1 MPDNNTVNTS
11 MENREWDS
19 AKLKAYFDECRKVY
33 NDFLEMSDSLINAFQ
48 AFVDDTTHKGE
59 EADRSKA
66 FVSDRQIPL
75 LIDITDD
82 LQQLQ
87 ELEDKLMKSF
97 SDDVDASPSAI
108 IKTGFLD
115 KIALDFWKYKDSIT
129 TIGSDIEEVVN
140 ELNRECYEVGSYHM
154 PNNSDYLAAID
165 KFVGTENNKGVVLK
179 TKQKFIDFD
188 NAHARDVALSSY
200 KTLFDTI
207 VSNINAFLNG
217 VGNGR
222 YYDITTYDGKR
233 NDIGW
238 KDPREVLT
246 GADLEAY
253 NKYVN
258 DMHAYLK
265 GKKERCEVYKYDPVN
280 MCSGNY
286 INEHVDVSLGG
297 RYPLE
302 FKRFY
307 NAVSNIY
314 GSLGLGWTH
323 SFEKHLFED
332 ETGRIKIL
340 YADGSEGSFKKEN
353 DYYIEEHGE
362 PGILTKLDNGD
373 YIIRQDSGEYE
384 KFDDYGCIKELGDL
398 DGIHTA
404 VHYERLDDRI
414 TRRVKRIITKNEN
427 VLNFEYYEDE
437 ENKNLLKRLTDQ
449 TGRSV
454 CYTYENK
461 RLVEIRELD
470 GAIRRF
476 TYTVDGRIKDV
487 INPKGITAIT
497 NEYDD
502 QGRTVKQTF
511 PDDSVMTYEY
521 DDIGKTTT
529 ATEQNGNVVV
539 YTHDELQRHTATTYY
554 DGTERFTYNMR
565 HQKTSHID
573 KKGNVTRF
581 AYDNKG
587 HLTKIVDALGNKT
600 SITYRADGKPMSVKG
615 PKGEEYSYHYTLEGK
630 LFEFRNPLGE
640 HDRFYYKDGNIY
652 RTRNALGAQTFFDHD
667 AKGNI
672 EKITDPD
679 GVVTNYEYD
688 DLNRITAS
696 ITADGARTT
705 YEYDVADR
713 IIKTTDSFGNTREY
727 TYDEMGKVTS
737 VKEPDGTVK
746 HFEMNVMG
754 RVSKITDEAGR
765 ITEITYN
772 KMGKQ
777 EKVCLPN
784 GGVILYE
791 YDPLMRLIKVT
802 DPEGRTESYEYD
814 PNGNVTAEYLGDIK
828 IRTLSY
834 DRLNRVIK
842 EVDALGHE
850 KNYEYDESGNVIVAT
865 DAAGNR
871 YLRDYD
877 LLGRIITET
886 DPLGNTTSY
895 TYTKLGDIET
905 ITDAAGR
912 VRKYGYTDAGKLKA
926 EYFCGIRE
934 QELTYDNVGRIEKRT
949 FADGYTIGYSY
960 DALSRVSKV
969 EGSDGRTVSY
979 EYDAMGRATKVTD
992 GSSTT
997 IYTYTA
1003 TGRLKSV
1010 IDALGNE
1017 TAYTYDA
1024 LDNLKSVHRAEGLV
1038 SNEEISGEKFPTVGK
1053 DGHVTI
1059 YDYDLSGQ
1067 LTSMT
1072 DALGQTEHYEYDQ
1085 YGRLKTKTDRDN
1097 YATTYEYNNAGAVTN
1112 VVYADG
1118 RSVAFSYNEL
1128 NQLSQINDWYGST
1141 LLENDIF
1148 GRITKVK
1155 DFKNRTVAYEYGSM
1169 GEKTKLTYPDGR
1181 VVSYNY
1187 DDKLQLS
1194 SIIGNGEKTT
1204 YAYDEIG
1211 RLLQKNFANGV
1222 TQGYTYLP
1230 GGNLES
1236 MTSTDKHGILDK
1248 YFYSYDSSGLINRI
1262 DRNRRGLEA
1271 VSGRYEY
1278 SYDAIGR
1285 LTKST
1290 HDGITKAVYEYDA
1303 FGNRTS
1309 MSENE
1314 TKTSYRYDVLDRLVE
1329 AKELNNS
1336 QAIHK
1341 TYDYDK
1347 RGNQTK
1353 EFVNGLLQKT
1363 FTFDVT
1369 NMLSKVVDKDKG
1381 ELENFYNGLGFRVA
1395 SIRPEERIE
1404 YLCDLS
1410 KDYYN
1415 LLERT
1420 VNGETERFVYDNN
1433 VISMSKAGNKFY
1445 YLQDELGSPMY
1456 MTGTDGVAVSSYA
1469 FDDFGRNINPFTG
1482 KIRDDKHGYTKQG
1495 NIIQP
1500 FAFTGYQEDEVS
1512 GLKFAQARYYKA
1524 ETGRF
1529 QSEDNVRGFIDS
1541 PFTLNH
1547 YGYCFGNPIV
1557 LIDNDG
1563 NWPKW
1568 ATKAADAVGNFYSE
1582 HREIINATALMAT
1595 AVVITVATC
1604 GTGAAFSAGM
1614 LCLAGGA
1621 AFGRNAVKN
1630 GESFEKGV
1638 ARGMADTAVMVG
1650 SVAANP
1656 GGAILGLGGQMFTDV
1671 MTGNISSPETY
1682 AAATFGGA
1690 IANSKLPKPNTI
1702 GGAAGSLMND
1712 MLTNSFTNDHV
1723 PTSKMLENAI
1733 IAAAVGYG
1741 FDFGTKVLKGIA
1753 PGKINMGVETLRN
1766 PLWFLKNYDLR
1777 NIWNI
1782 IDDVGRAAFGL
1793 NGGTNI
1799 IMNYLDILLTYK
1811 AQHCGD

>member
-19 AKLKAYFDECRKVY
+19 AKLKAYFEECRKVY

-217 VGNGR
+217 VGDGR

-323 SFEKHLFED
+323 SFEKHLFDD

-414 TRRVKRIITKNEN
+414 TRRVKRVITKNEN

-476 TYTVDGRIKDV
+476 TYTADGRIKDV

-587 HLTKIVDALGNKT
+587 HLTKIVDAFGNKT

-652 RTRNALGAQTFFDHD
+652 RTRNSLGAQTFFDHD

-765 ITEITYN
+765 VTEITYN

-791 YDPLMRLIKVT
+791 YDPLMRLTKVT
-802 DPEGRTESYEYD
+802 DPEGRTERYEYD

-877 LLGRIITET
+877 LLGRVITET
-886 DPLGNTTSY
+886 DPLGNITSY

-934 QELTYDNVGRIEKRT
+934 QELTYDNVGRIEKRC
-949 FADGYTIGYSY
+949 FADGYIINYSY

-1053 DGHVTI
+1053 DGRVTI
-1059 YDYDLSGQ
+1059 YSYDLSGQ
-1067 LTSMT
+1067 LTEVT
-1072 DALGQTEHYEYDQ
+1072 DALGQKETYEYDQ

-1155 DFKNRTVAYEYGSM
+1155 DFKNRTVVYEYGSM

-1181 VVSYNY
+1181 EVSYNY
-1187 DDKLQLS
+1187 DEKLQLS
-1194 SIIGNGEKTT
+1194 SIIGNGEETRYT
-1204 YAYDEIG
+1204 YDELG
-1211 RLLQKNFANGV
+1211 RLSQKIFANGV
-1222 TQGYTYLP
+1222 SQAYTYMS

-1236 MTSTDKHGILDK
+1236 MVSTDKEGVLDK
-1248 YFYSYDSSGLINRI
+1248 YFYSYDNSGLINKI

-1285 LTKST
+1285 LTKSI

-1314 TKTSYRYDVLDRLVE
+1314 TKTSYKYDVLDRLIE
-1329 AKELNNS
+1329 ARELNNS

-1420 VNGETERFVYDNN
+1420 VNGETESFVYDNN
-1433 VISMSKAGNKFY
+1433 VISMSKQGNNFY

-1456 MTGTDGVAVSSYA
+1456 MTGTDGVAVSTYA
-1469 FDDFGRNINPFTG
+1469 FDDFGRNIDPFTG
-1482 KIRDDKHGYTKQG
+1482 KIKENNKHGYTKQG

-1500 FAFTGYQEDEVS
+1500 FAFTGYQEDAVS
-1512 GLKFAQARYYKA
+1512 GLKFAQARYYSA
-1524 ETGRF
+1524 DNGRF

-1547 YGYCFGNPIV
+1547 YGYCWGNPV
-1557 LIDNDG
+1557 GLADLDG
-1563 NWPKW
+1563 NLPKW
-1568 ATKAADAVGNFYSE
+1568 MTNAADKVKAVAKEAGEFVVEHKEEILGAAVTVAAVG
-1582 HREIINATALMAT
+1582 L
-1595 AVVITVATC
+1595 TVATC
-1604 GTGAAFSAGM
+1604 GAGAGVVALAGA
-1614 LCLAGGA
+1614 AGGA
-1621 AFGRNAVKN
+1621 IIGGVYAHKTEKNVVKGVFAGMAVGACIGSMVAMGGTVAMEMAAEKAATATKIASGTITKWASWVN
-1630 GESFEKGV
+1630 KPVATYSAYLLKRTQTYTYPEEVNEISTVIREKG
-1638 ARGMADTAVMVG
+1638 MDAV
-1650 SVAANP
+1650 P
-1656 GGAILGLGGQMFTDV
+1656 
-1671 MTGNISSPETY
+1671 P
-1682 AAATFGGA
+1682 
-1690 IANSKLPKPNTI
+1690 
-1702 GGAAGSLMND
+1702 
-1712 MLTNSFTNDHV
+1712 
-1723 PTSKMLENAI
+1723 
-1733 IAAAVGYG
+1733 
-1741 FDFGTKVLKGIA
+1741 VLVRVHQGIA
-1753 PGKINMGVETLRN
+1753 YIVDGHHRFEAFLREGYERIPIKYLHSSNLGKNLSDGTYLRSIEE
-1766 PLWFLKNYDLR
+1766 LIYGAK
-1777 NIWNI
+1777 
-1782 IDDVGRAAFGL
+1782 
-1793 NGGTNI
+1793 
-1799 IMNYLDILLTYK
+1799 M
-1811 AQHCGD
+1811 CGE

>member
-19 AKLKAYFDECRKVY
+19 AKLKAYFEECRKVY

-217 VGNGR
+217 VGDGR

-258 DMHAYLK
+258 DMYAYLK

-286 INEHVDVSLGG
+286 INEHVDISLGG

-307 NAVSNIY
+307 NAVSNTY
-314 GSLGLGWTH
+314 GTLGLGWTH
-323 SFEKHLFED
+323 SFEKRLFED
-332 ETGRIKIL
+332 KESGRIRIL
-340 YADGSEGSFKKEN
+340 YSDGSEGSFKKEN

-362 PGILTKLDNGD
+362 PGILTKLENGG
-373 YIIRQDSGEYE
+373 YIIKQDSGDYE
-384 KFDDYGCIKELGDL
+384 KFDDEGRISELGDI

-404 VHYERLDDRI
+404 VHYERLNDRV
-414 TRRVKRIITKNEN
+414 TRRVKRVITKNEN

-437 ENKNLLKRLTDQ
+437 ENKNLIKRLTDH

-461 RLVEIRELD
+461 RLVEIKEIG
-470 GAIRRF
+470 GAVRRF

-497 NEYDD
+497 NEYDN

-511 PDDSVMTYEY
+511 PDNSVMTYAY

-565 HQKTSHID
+565 HQKTSYID

-587 HLTKIVDALGNKT
+587 HLTKIVDAAGNKT
-600 SITYRADGKPMSVKG
+600 SITYRADGKPMAVKG
-615 PKGEEYSYHYTLEGK
+615 PKGEEYKYTYTLEGK

-652 RTRNALGAQTFFDHD
+652 RTRNALGAQTIFEHD
-667 AKGNI
+667 SKGNVNV
-672 EKITDPD
+672 ITDPD
-679 GVVTNYEYD
+679 GVVTEYRYD
-688 DLNRITAS
+688 DLNRIIETK
-696 ITADGARTT
+696 TADGSITT
-705 YEYDVADR
+705 YEYDAADR
-713 IIKTTDSFGNTREY
+713 IIKTTDALGNIREY

-737 VKEPDGTVK
+737 LKEPDGTVK

-754 RVSKITDEAGR
+754 RVSKVTDEAGR

-791 YDPLMRLIKVT
+791 YDPLMRLTKVT

-850 KNYEYDESGNVIVAT
+850 KTFEYDESGNVIVAT
-865 DAAGNR
+865 DAAGNK
-871 YLRDYD
+871 YLRNYD
-877 LLGRIITET
+877 LLGRVIAET
-886 DPLGNTTSY
+886 DPIGNTTSY

-912 VRKYGYTDAGKLKA
+912 VRKYEYTDAGKLKA

-934 QELTYDNVGRIEKRT
+934 QELTYDNAGRIEKRC
-949 FADGYTIGYSY
+949 FADGYIINYSY

-969 EGSDGRTVSY
+969 EGTDGRTVSY

-997 IYTYTA
+997 LYAYTA

-1059 YDYDLSGQ
+1059 YSYDLSGQ
-1067 LTSMT
+1067 LTEVT
-1072 DALGQTEHYEYDQ
+1072 DALGQKETYEYDQ

-1097 YATTYEYNNAGAVTN
+1097 YATTYEYNNVGAVTN

-1155 DFKNRTVAYEYGSM
+1155 DFKNRIVAYEYGSM

-1181 VVSYNY
+1181 EAIYNY

-1204 YAYDEIG
+1204 YTYDEIG
-1211 RLLQKNFANGV
+1211 RLSQKNFANGV
-1222 TQGYTYLP
+1222 SQAYTYMS

-1236 MTSTDKHGILDK
+1236 MVSTDKEGVLDK
-1248 YFYSYDSSGLINRI
+1248 YFYSYDNSGLINKI

-1314 TKTSYRYDVLDRLVE
+1314 TKTSYKYDVLDRLIE
-1329 AKELNNS
+1329 ARELNNS

-1420 VNGETERFVYDNN
+1420 VNGETESFVYDNN
-1433 VISMSKAGNKFY
+1433 VISMSKAGNNFY

-1469 FDDFGRNINPFTG
+1469 FDDFGRNIDPFTG
-1482 KIRDDKHGYTKQG
+1482 KVRNGRNQNASKHAYITNG

-1512 GLKFAQARYYKA
+1512 GLKFAQARFYSA
-1524 ETGRF
+1524 DNGRF
-1529 QSEDNVRGFIDS
+1529 IGEDQVRGFTRIPETQNHFVYCLNKVKSYIDLNGKDAGTIMLYGSELAGTVALSDS
-1541 PFTLNH
+1541 PVPGPADVAGL
-1547 YGYCFGNPIV
+1547 
-1557 LIDNDG
+1557 LIFAG
-1563 NWPKW
+1563 
-1568 ATKAADAVGNFYSE
+1568 TC
-1582 HREIINATALMAT
+1582 IIA
-1595 AVVITVATC
+1595 
-1604 GTGAAFSAGM
+1604 
-1614 LCLAGGA
+1614 
-1621 AFGRNAVKN
+1621 
-1630 GESFEKGV
+1630 GV
-1638 ARGMADTAVMVG
+1638 AYLNEEQEKTEVKPVVTDATNQLDESTVIYRMGSGTNVNLTPRPVDITGLSYTLERPVSGKYTMTTVGAINETGVLVAIHDGPNHVSVMPTNPLDIEPWIA
-1650 SVAANP
+1650 SRENANANP
-1656 GGAILGLGGQMFTDV
+1656 YYLTLVLQS
-1671 MTGNISSPETY
+1671 ISVKEK
-1682 AAATFGGA
+1682 
-1690 IANSKLPKPNTI
+1690 ANCS
-1702 GGAAGSLMND
+1702 
-1712 MLTNSFTNDHV
+1712 
-1723 PTSKMLENAI
+1723 E
-1733 IAAAVGYG
+1733 
-1741 FDFGTKVLKGIA
+1741 
-1753 PGKINMGVETLRN
+1753 
-1766 PLWFLKNYDLR
+1766 
-1777 NIWNI
+1777 
-1782 IDDVGRAAFGL
+1782 
-1793 NGGTNI
+1793 
-1799 IMNYLDILLTYK
+1799 
-1811 AQHCGD
+1811 